1 MQYYVYTKGRMAASF
16 NTIQEAVEYGN
27 TYAGTIMTSH
37 KQVLWQRAGRAYIWD
52 LNIDSID
59 KAGQY
64 RRA

>member
-37 KQVLWQRAGRAYIWD
+37 KQVLWQSRQSLYLGSEY
-52 LNIDSID
+52 
-59 KAGQY
+59 
-64 RRA
+64 